1 MFEQNERVVYP
12 GHGVAYINRIIEKK
26 IGSEKFTF
34 YELKFLNKDMTILV
48 PVTNIDSIG
57 IRKLSSQERINN
69 VFKILTEPTQ
79 RQPAHPETL
88 ATNWNKRNKEYQ
100 CKIRSGDLRD
110 ICEIYRDLKRTEE
123 SKELTYGEKSLL
135 SQTETLLVQEI
146 ALVKNVAEE
155 KATQELRLYA
165 SKIGSKDF
173 FIKDKS
179 A

>member
-12 GHGVAYINRIIEKK
+12 GHGVAFINRIIEKK
-26 IGSEKFTF
+26 IGTEKFTF

-48 PVTNIDSIG
+48 PVTNVEAVG
-57 IRKLSSQERINN
+57 IRKISSQERINN
-69 VFKILTEPTQ
+69 VFKILTEPMQ

-100 CKIRSGDLRD
+100 SKIRSGDLRD

-123 SKELTYGEKSLL
+123 SKELTFGEKSLL
-135 SQTETLLVQEI
+135 NQTEMLLAQEI

-155 KATQELRLYA
+155 HAAQELRTYV
-165 SKIGSKDF
+165 SKIGSKDS
-173 FIKDKS
+173 FIKDKN